1 MKDFY
6 IALKAYLLATVPSI
20 QHIRMWNNQLDFM
33 ESGEQIPFL
42 FPAVFVDFSTIEFSD
57 VGDKWQTINLEMNLH
72 ICSELW
78 NDTDQEENLIVFDL
92 KDEIYKAL
100 GQVKIDNSTPLV
112 RILEQTDTTHTNIY
126 HYIQTW
132 SFSITDNSQET
143 WIELTNVLLNLTAIR
158 EITNYD
164 LMTKPKYE

>member
-6 IALKAYLLATVPSI
+6 IALKAFLLASVTDIKHV
-20 QHIRMWNNQLDFM
+20 RMWNNQIDFM
-33 ESGEQIPFL
+33 EQGNQIPFL
-42 FPAVFVDFSTIEFSD
+42 FPAVFVDYRNIEFSD
-57 VGDKWQTINLEMNLH
+57 VGDKWQTTNIEMDLH

-92 KDEIYKAL
+92 KESIYKAL
-100 GQVKIDNSTPLV
+100 GQVKISNSTPLV
-112 RILEQTDTTHTNIY
+112 RIAETTDTTHTNIY

-132 SFSITDNSQET
+132 TFSITENSQQS
-143 WIELTNVLLNLTAIR
+143 WIELTNILLDLTAQI
-158 EITNYD
+158 EITNYQ